1 MLAEPIL
8 RAQLAR
14 TLDATHLDIPGAT
27 VIKGKVRDNY
37 LVGDRRILVTT
48 DRISAFDVV
57 LGTLPFKGQV
67 LNQMAAFWFRETAGI
82 APNHVIEVPDPA
94 VTVAWACEPLP
105 VEFVMRGYLTG
116 VTSTSVWTHYARG
129 ERTFCGHPLPDGMKK
144 NQPLPGAILTP
155 STKAEK
161 GGHDESL
168 PREAILARGTID
180 AATFDEAA
188 GIAARLFAH
197 GQQKARSRG
206 LILVDT
212 KYELGRAL
220 SGPHRGRIVV
230 IDEIH
235 TPDSSRYWFADDY
248 AARLDAAEE
257 PRSLDKEYVRR
268 WYAAQGYTG
277 DGPPFPMTD
286 EVRVEAAR
294 RYIEAYELITGTP
307 FSGDTADP
315 EPRIRSHLGLAPA
328 PERR

>member
-1 MLAEPIL
+1 VTDSHTDALKQALAHPL
-8 RAQLAR
+8 TATNFPQLGR
-14 TLDATHLDIPGAT
+14 
-27 VIKGKVRDNY
+27 KYEGKVRDNY
-37 LVGDRRILVTT
+37 TTADGRRFIVVT

-57 LGTLPFKGQV
+57 LGTIPFKGQV
-67 LNQMAAFWFRETAGI
+67 LNQIAAYWFEVTKHLAS
-82 APNHVIEVPDPA
+82 NHIIDVPDPT
-94 VTVAWACEPLP
+94 VTIATECEIIPI
-105 VEFVMRGYLTG
+105 EFVMRSYVTG
-116 VTSTSVWTHYARG
+116 VTTTSIWYHYSHGVR
-129 ERTFCGHPLPDGMKK
+129 RYCGHDLPEGMRK
-144 NQPLPGAILTP
+144 NQKLDRPILTP

-248 AARLDAAEE
+248 AARLDAGDE

-286 EVRVEAAR
+286 DVRVEAAR
-294 RYIEAYELITGTP
+294 RYIEAYETITGTTFVP
-307 FSGDTADP
+307 DLEDP
-315 EPRIRSHLGLAPA
+315 AVRIPRNLGLT
-328 PERR
+328 R